1 MAEAADALTG
11 LVDRL
16 RRQRGWTTGALAE
29 AAGMS
34 EAALQ
39 RLLDAPGQLTT
50 GDARVRALS
59 RALQVDAWLLERAI
73 ASPRENLDELVRLA
87 DRMSGGTVARLRQ
100 VLEGAVPDSLDDA
113 VRMARSSVSP
123 ARQLELAQLITV
135 FTRLD
140 PMDREYLLALAARLA
155 EGRVPPA
162 AGSSR

>member
-1 MAEAADALTG
+1 MDEPEGALTG

-16 RRQRGWTTGALAE
+16 RRQQGWTMDRLAE

-39 RLLDAPGQLTT
+39 RVLDRPGQL
-50 GDARVRALS
+50 ASSEAQLRALA
-59 RALQVDAWLLERAI
+59 RALQVDAWLLERA
-73 ASPRENLDELVRLA
+73 ATSPRDNVDELVRLA
-87 DRMSGGTVARLRQ
+87 DRMSGGTVARLRR

-140 PMDREYLLALAARLA
+140 PMDREYLLSLAARLA
-155 EGRVPPA
+155 EGRLPRDA
-162 AGSSR
+162 

>member
-1 MAEAADALTG
+1 MDEPEGALTG

-16 RRQRGWTTGALAE
+16 RRQQGWTMDRLAE

-39 RLLDAPGQLTT
+39 RALDRPGQL
-50 GDARVRALS
+50 ASSEAQLRAVA
-59 RALQVDAWLLERAI
+59 RALQVDAWLLERAA
-73 ASPRENLDELVRLA
+73 ASPRENVDELVRLA
-87 DRMSGGTVARLRQ
+87 DRMSGGTVARLRR

-140 PMDREYLLALAARLA
+140 PMDREYLLSLAARLA
-155 EGRVPPA
+155 EGRVPRDA
-162 AGSSR
+162 

>member
-1 MAEAADALTG
+1 MDETEGALTG

-16 RRQRGWTTGALAE
+16 RRQQGWTMDRLAE

-39 RLLDAPGQLTT
+39 RALDRPGQL
-50 GDARVRALS
+50 ASSEAQLRAVA
-59 RALQVDAWLLERAI
+59 RALQVDAWLLERAA
-73 ASPRENLDELVRLA
+73 ASPRENVDELVRLA
-87 DRMSGGTVARLRQ
+87 DRMSGGTVARLRR

-140 PMDREYLLALAARLA
+140 PMDREYLLSLAARLA
-155 EGRVPPA
+155 EGRVPRDA
-162 AGSSR
+162 

>member
-1 MAEAADALTG
+1 MAESEGALTG

-16 RRQRGWTTGALAE
+16 RRQQGWTMDRLAD

-39 RLLDAPGQLTT
+39 RMLDRPAQL
-50 GDARVRALS
+50 ASSEAQLRALS
-59 RALQVDAWLLERAI
+59 RALQVDAWLLERAA
-73 ASPRENLDELVRLA
+73 ASPRDNVDELVRLA
-87 DRMSGGTVARLRQ
+87 DRMSGGTVARLRR

-140 PMDREYLLALAARLA
+140 PMDREYLLSLAARLA
-155 EGRVPPA
+155 EGRLPA
-162 AGSSR
+162 DA

>member
-1 MAEAADALTG
+1 MAESSGAFTL
-11 LVDRL
+11 LVEQL
-16 RRQRGWTTGALAE
+16 RRRRGWTTDRLAE

-39 RLLDAPGQLTT
+39 RLLDTPGQLTS
-50 GDARVRALS
+50 GDARLRALS
-59 RALQVDAWLLERAI
+59 TALQVDAWLLERA
-73 ASPRENLDELVRLA
+73 ASSPRDNVDELVRLA
-87 DRMSGGTVARLRQ
+87 DRMSGGTVARLRR

-123 ARQLELAQLITV
+123 TRQLELAQLITV

-155 EGRVPPA
+155 EGRIPPE
-162 AGSSR
+162 

>member
-1 MAEAADALTG
+1 MVESTGALTQ
-11 LVDRL
+11 LVEQL
-16 RRQRGWTTGALAE
+16 RRRRGWTTDRLAE

-39 RLLDAPGQLTT
+39 RLLDAPGQLTS
-50 GDARVRALS
+50 GDTRLRALS
-59 RALQVDAWLLERAI
+59 TALQVDAWLLERA
-73 ASPRENLDELVRLA
+73 ASSPRDNVDELVRLA

-100 VLEGAVPDSLDDA
+100 VLEGAVPDSLDEA

-155 EGRVPPA
+155 EGRIPPE
-162 AGSSR
+162 